1 MASPLQLQDVTPP
14 LDVLAGRESGYELQ
28 RLFSNAKTPYKTV
41 SPATHGYQTDQA
53 RKRAG
58 RTSLKN
64 TYEPRSAIPNSL
76 VLTFGTD
83 LNGIEKAGWFSD
95 LGTFDRHY
103 EKVSFLCWL
112 VAKHCLTLVS
122 LLMLTIADTITQLA
136 YGMSYFI
143 QLNVLLVHY
152 KHQMQSSM

>member
-1 MASPLQLQDVTPP
+1 MASLLQDVTPP
-14 LDVLAGRESGYELQ
+14 LDVLAGRESGCGLQ
-28 RLFSNAKTPYKTV
+28 RLFSNAKAPYKSV

-83 LNGIEKAGWFSD
+83 LKWIEKAGWFSD

-103 EKVSFLCWL
+103 EKVSFLCWH
-112 VAKHCLTLVS
+112 VTKDCLTLAATPY
-122 LLMLTIADTITQLA
+122 LC
-136 YGMSYFI
+136 
-143 QLNVLLVHY
+143 
-152 KHQMQSSM
+152 